1 MTPGFALLSS
11 SAGLA
16 VGGVAGFAAE
26 LTNIDF
32 GPWVQGGSA
41 TLAVGALAYIA
52 KLFAQGKLVA
62 RDSAEAEKKLA
73 ETNAELVDIIK
84 TSAIREDRLFDMLI
98 REHGGHDRHN
108 L

>member
-1 MTPGFALLSS
+1 MTPGFALLGSS
-11 SAGLA
+11 TGLA
-16 VGGVAGFAAE
+16 VGTLTAFAAE
-26 LTNIDF
+26 ITNVDF

-84 TSAIREDRLFDMLI
+84 ASTLREDRLFDVLI
-98 REHGGHDRHN
+98 REHGNDRHA